1 MKATTVG
8 VLAAVCLVSTIG
20 VPVIAQSGRVRRPEP
35 KVQAERTPEEVQPT
49 PSAPPLRRPPAPIDA
64 TYEVEYV
71 GGTVSGL
78 ERGEKI
84 KLLLKNGKLMLAGKS
99 TTHEVPIDRVTEMAY
114 GQSVRDRTAEGVGVG
129 VLVPVAGEVL
139 RKMKT
144 TAHYVEIM
152 WQGPPTGGA
161 VIRAD
166 KDDYRELLVAL
177 EQASGLEVKREAA
190 PLYRDIQP

>member
-1 MKATTVG
+1 MKATTLG
-8 VLAAVCLVSTIG
+8 VLAAVCLSAVAT
-20 VPVIAQSGRVRRPEP
+20 VPVAAQSGRVRKAAPRA
-35 KVQAERTPEEVQPT
+35 QTERTPEEVEQT
-49 PSAPPLRRPPAPIDA
+49 PSAPPLRRPPSPVDA
-64 TYEVEYV
+64 TYKVEYV
-71 GGTVSGL
+71 GGTVSGF
-78 ERGEKI
+78 ERGEKVD
-84 KLLLKNGKLMLAGKS
+84 LLLNDGKLTIAGKR
-99 TTHEVPIDRVTEMAY
+99 TTHVVPIDRVSEMSY

-177 EQASGLEVKREAA
+177 EQASGLDVKREAE
-190 PLYRDIQP
+190 PLYRDIKP

>member
-20 VPVIAQSGRVRRPEP
+20 VPVSAQSGRVRRPEP
-35 KVQAERTPEEVQPT
+35 KAQTERTPEEVQPT
-49 PSAPPLRRPPAPIDA
+49 PSAPPLRRPPSPIDA

-84 KLLLKNGKLMLAGKS
+84 KLLLKNGKLTLAGKS
-99 TTHEVPIDRVTEMAY
+99 TTHEVPIDRVSEMAY

-177 EQASGLEVKREAA
+177 EQATGLDVKREAA